1 MEDDEQIYIGWTIS
15 NAISALHSLSRIAL
29 TPKSKIAVECA
40 SKLIESIT
48 DADLYPDKAEE
59 QENEDRYMEGWRI
72 YGISE

>member
-1 MEDDEQIYIGWTIS
+1 MDDNEQIYIGWTIS

-48 DADLYPDKAEE
+48 DSDLYPDLKEE
-59 QENEDRYMEGWRI
+59 QENEDRYLEGWRV
-72 YGISE
+72 YGFGE